1 MKKTYVILLFLFITI
16 SCFERPKSISDREV
30 LIKLHENN
38 IYNEYSIDS
47 IITYK
52 APSIFKNVSV
62 DFDIHQVIYKIDNQK
77 KGSKFY
83 TLTKNEIFRL
93 GKGPNCII
101 ISKEKRWTKTGKKIT
116 DLKSW
121 FINNKKEKLLDKP
134 INTITLSEQIS
145 KEDNLPENLKKV
157 ICN

>member
-1 MKKTYVILLFLFITI
+1 VYVIFGC
-16 SCFERPKSISDREV
+16 SESKKSISDREI
-30 LIKLHENN
+30 LIKLHENEIN
-38 IYNEYSIDS
+38 NEYS

-52 APSIFKNVSV
+52 APSIFKNISV
-62 DFDIHQVIYKIDNQK
+62 DFDIHQVIYKIDNQEK
-77 KGSKFY
+77 RSRFY

-121 FINNKKEKLLDKP
+121 FINNKQEKLFNKS
-134 INTITLSEQIS
+134 INTNSLSEVIS
-145 KEDNLPENLKKV
+145 NEDNLPKNLKKV

>member
-1 MKKTYVILLFLFITI
+1 MKKTCLLLLFLFVTYGCMEIQN
-16 SCFERPKSISDREV
+16 SPSDREI
-30 LIKLHENN
+30 LTKLYEKRIN
-38 IYNEYSIDS
+38 NEYSIDS

-52 APSIFKNVSV
+52 APSIFKNISV

-83 TLTKNEIFRL
+83 TLTKNEIFRI
-93 GKGPNCII
+93 GKGLNCII

-116 DLKSW
+116 NLKSW
-121 FINNKKEKLLDKP
+121 FINNKQEKLLDKP
-134 INTITLSEQIS
+134 INTGTLSEQIS
-145 KEDNLPENLKKV
+145 KEDNLPKNLKKV

>member
-1 MKKTYVILLFLFITI
+1 MNVIFGCLEPKKSL
-16 SCFERPKSISDREV
+16 SDKEII
-30 LIKLHENN
+30 IKLYENEIN
-38 IYNEYSIDS
+38 NEYPIDS
-47 IITYK
+47 VITYK
-52 APSIFKNVSV
+52 APSVFKNISV
-62 DFDIHQVIYKIDNQK
+62 DFDIHQVIYKIDNKK
-77 KGSKFY
+77 KGSRFY

-121 FINNKKEKLLDKP
+121 FINNKQEKLFDKS
-134 INTITLSEQIS
+134 INTNSLSEIIS
-145 KEDNLPENLKKV
+145 NEDNLPKNLKKV

>member
-1 MKKTYVILLFLFITI
+1 VKKTCVILLFLFITN
-16 SCFERPKSISDREV
+16 SCFERPKSISDREI
-30 LIKLHENN
+30 LIKLHENK

-52 APSIFKNVSV
+52 APSIFKNISV

-93 GKGPNCII
+93 GKGLNCII

-116 DLKSW
+116 DLKLW

-134 INTITLSEQIS
+134 INTIKLSEQTS

>member
-1 MKKTYVILLFLFITI
+1 MEIQN
-16 SCFERPKSISDREV
+16 SPSDREI
-30 LIKLHENN
+30 LTKLYEKRIN
-38 IYNEYSIDS
+38 NEYSIDS

-52 APSIFKNVSV
+52 APSIFKNISV
-62 DFDIHQVIYKIDNQK
+62 DFDIHQVIYKTDNQK

-121 FINNKKEKLLDKP
+121 FINNKQEKLFDKP
-134 INTITLSEQIS
+134 INTNSLTEEIL
-145 KEDNLPENLKKV
+145 KEDNLPKNLKKV

>member
-1 MKKTYVILLFLFITI
+1 MKKTYPLLFLLITY
-16 SCFERPKSISDREV
+16 SCFETKKSISDREI
-30 LIKLHENN
+30 LIKLHENEIN
-38 IYNEYSIDS
+38 NEYS

-52 APSIFKNVSV
+52 APSIFKNISV
-62 DFDIHQVIYKIDNQK
+62 DFDVHQVIYKTDNQK
-77 KGSKFY
+77 KGSRFY

-121 FINNKKEKLLDKP
+121 FINNKQEKLFDKS
-134 INTITLSEQIS
+134 INTNSLSEEIS
-145 KEDNLPENLKKV
+145 NEYNLPKSLKKV

>member
-1 MKKTYVILLFLFITI
+1 MKKTCLLLLFLFVTYGCMEIQN
-16 SCFERPKSISDREV
+16 SPSDREI
-30 LIKLHENN
+30 LTKLYEKRIN
-38 IYNEYSIDS
+38 NEYSIDS

-52 APSIFKNVSV
+52 APSIFKNISV
-62 DFDIHQVIYKIDNQK
+62 DFDIHQVIYKTDNQK

-83 TLTKNEIFRL
+83 TLTKNKIFRL
-93 GKGPNCII
+93 GKGLNCII

-121 FINNKKEKLLDKP
+121 FINNKQEKLFDKP
-134 INTITLSEQIS
+134 INTNSLTEEIL
-145 KEDNLPENLKKV
+145 KEDNLPKNLKKV

>member
-1 MKKTYVILLFLFITI
+1 MKKTYPLLFLLITY
-16 SCFERPKSISDREV
+16 SCFETKKSISDREI
-30 LIKLHENN
+30 LIKLHENEIN
-38 IYNEYSIDS
+38 NEYS

-52 APSIFKNVSV
+52 APSIFKNISV
-62 DFDIHQVIYKIDNQK
+62 DFDIHQVIYKTDNQK
-77 KGSKFY
+77 KGSRFY

-93 GKGPNCII
+93 GKGLNCII

-121 FINNKKEKLLDKP
+121 FINNKQEKLFDKS
-134 INTITLSEQIS
+134 INTNSLSEEIS
-145 KEDNLPENLKKV
+145 NEYNLPKSLKKV

>member
-1 MKKTYVILLFLFITI
+1 MKKTYLLLLFLLIAY
-16 SCFERPKSISDREV
+16 SCFETKKSISDREI
-30 LIKLHENN
+30 LIKLHENKIN
-38 IYNEYSIDS
+38 NEYSIDS

-52 APSIFKNVSV
+52 APSIFKNISV
-62 DFDIHQVIYKIDNQK
+62 DFDIHQVIYKTDNQK

-83 TLTKNEIFRL
+83 TLTKNKIFRL
-93 GKGPNCII
+93 GKGLNCII

-121 FINNKKEKLLDKP
+121 FINNKQEKLFDKS
-134 INTITLSEQIS
+134 INTNSLSEEIS
-145 KEDNLPENLKKV
+145 KEDNLPESLKKV

>member
-1 MKKTYVILLFLFITI
+1 MKKTCLLLLFLFVTYGCMEIQN
-16 SCFERPKSISDREV
+16 SPSDREI
-30 LIKLHENN
+30 LTKLYEKRIN
-38 IYNEYSIDS
+38 NEYSIDS

-52 APSIFKNVSV
+52 APSIFKNISV

-83 TLTKNEIFRL
+83 TLTKNEIFRI
-93 GKGPNCII
+93 GKGLNCII

-121 FINNKKEKLLDKP
+121 LINNKQEKLFDKP
-134 INTITLSEQIS
+134 INTSIITEQIS
-145 KEDNLPENLKKV
+145 KEDDLPKNLKKV

>member
-1 MKKTYVILLFLFITI
+1 MYVIFGC
-16 SCFERPKSISDREV
+16 SESKKSISDREI
-30 LIKLHENN
+30 LIKLHENEIN
-38 IYNEYSIDS
+38 NEYS

-52 APSIFKNVSV
+52 APSIFKNISV
-62 DFDIHQVIYKIDNQK
+62 DFDIHQVIYKIDNKK
-77 KGSKFY
+77 KGSRFY

-121 FINNKKEKLLDKP
+121 FINNKQEKLFDKS
-134 INTITLSEQIS
+134 INTNSLSEIIS
-145 KEDNLPENLKKV
+145 SEDNLPKNLKKV
-157 ICN
+157 ICTK

>member
-1 MKKTYVILLFLFITI
+1 MKKTYSLLFLLITY
-16 SCFERPKSISDREV
+16 SCFETKKSISDREI
-30 LIKLHENN
+30 LIKLHENEIN
-38 IYNEYSIDS
+38 NEYS

-52 APSIFKNVSV
+52 APSIFKNISV
-62 DFDIHQVIYKIDNQK
+62 DFDVHQVIYKTDNQK
-77 KGSKFY
+77 KGSRFY

-121 FINNKKEKLLDKP
+121 FINNKQEKLFDKS
-134 INTITLSEQIS
+134 INTNSLSEIIS
-145 KEDNLPENLKKV
+145 NEDNLPKNLKKV

>member
-1 MKKTYVILLFLFITI
+1 MKKTYPLLFLLITY
-16 SCFERPKSISDREV
+16 SCFETKKSISDREI
-30 LIKLHENN
+30 LIKLHENDIN
-38 IYNEYSIDS
+38 NEYS

-52 APSIFKNVSV
+52 APSIFKNISV
-62 DFDIHQVIYKIDNQK
+62 DFDFHQVIYKTDNQK

-121 FINNKKEKLLDKP
+121 FINNKQEKLFDKS
-134 INTITLSEQIS
+134 INTNSLSEEIS
-145 KEDNLPENLKKV
+145 NEDNLPKSLKKV

>member
-1 MKKTYVILLFLFITI
+1 MEIQN
-16 SCFERPKSISDREV
+16 SPSDREI
-30 LIKLHENN
+30 LTKLYEKRIN
-38 IYNEYSIDS
+38 NEYSIDS

-52 APSIFKNVSV
+52 APSIFKNISV
-62 DFDIHQVIYKIDNQK
+62 DFDIHQVIYKIDNKK
-77 KGSKFY
+77 KGSRFY

-121 FINNKKEKLLDKP
+121 FINNKQEKLFDKS
-134 INTITLSEQIS
+134 INTNSLSEEIS
-145 KEDNLPENLKKV
+145 KEDNLPKNLKKV